1 VQRPFELLTPAA
13 ISGKLSV
20 MKPIMHGHSWVA
32 LGGGDAPPR
41 ADIAM
46 HETRLFTGLHH
57 FRHPQWVVDYALNT
71 AGHVRVASRSRPWRP
86 RLPRT
91 LHLYPPN
98 TVFWED
104 YPKGRQ
110 TLCDYSYVFFRGG
123 EAAGLGRLIAPHAG
137 YARFLDPDGLAGSL
151 LEEIVRIGQQS
162 GDEGFWQAQAAFCR
176 LIDLLRKSA
185 PTEEAETRL
194 IGHPVPA
201 ASPSDLVRKT
211 DAYLSQ
217 HLAGPVVRAD
227 LAKHMNVSIS
237 TLSHRYHAETGETPM
252 TRLMRLRMD
261 RAKMLLLGGQKLAA
275 IAEATGFY
283 DAAHLAT
290 TFKHVVGVSPRAYRQ
305 GIQKELSE
313 APGTV
318 NRNRSRT
325 I

>member
-1 VQRPFELLTPAA
+1 
-13 ISGKLSV
+13 
-20 MKPIMHGHSWVA
+20 MKHVVCGHSWVA
-32 LGGGDAPPR
+32 LGEGDAPPR

-46 HETRLFTGLHH
+46 HETRLFSSHH
-57 FRHPQWVVDYALNT
+57 HYFRHPQWVIDYAVNT
-71 AGHVRVASRSRPWRP
+71 AGRVRVASRSRPWRP
-86 RLPRT
+86 RLSQT
-91 LHLYPPN
+91 LHLYPPD
-98 TVFWED
+98 TAYWED
-104 YPKGRQ
+104 YSKGGKEW
-110 TLCDYSYVFFRGG
+110 CDYCYVFFRGG

-137 YARFLDPDGLAGSL
+137 YARFLDPEGLAGSL

-185 PTEEAETRL
+185 PTEETETRL

-201 ASPSDLVRKT
+201 ASPSDLVRMT

-313 APGTV
+313 APGEAPGTV